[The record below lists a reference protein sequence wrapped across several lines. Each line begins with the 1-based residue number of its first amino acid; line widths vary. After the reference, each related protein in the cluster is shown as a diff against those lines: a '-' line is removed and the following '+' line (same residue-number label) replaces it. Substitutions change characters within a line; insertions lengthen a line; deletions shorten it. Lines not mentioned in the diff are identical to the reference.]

1 MTTVT
6 GTTVRRVTRRPV
18 RITGNFER
26 YAYLFM
32 RLSGVAL
39 LILAVGHMLIQHVL
53 NVTSNLTLQFV
64 AQQWQSWG
72 WKAYDMLL
80 LAFAL
85 SHGINGLRQILEEYI
100 HNRNVVRAINVFLAI
115 FLVATI
121 AWAGY
126 ASAAFDPAEAIRAAE
141 GFAQ

>member
-6 GTTVRRVTRRPV
+6 GTTTRQITRRPV
-18 RITGNFER
+18 RSQSNFER

-39 LILAVGHMLIQHVL
+39 LILAVGHMMIQHVL
-53 NVTSNLTLQFV
+53 NTTANLTLQFV
-64 AQQWQSWG
+64 AQQWRSWG
-72 WKAYDMLL
+72 WKTYDMLL
-80 LAFAL
+80 LAFAM
-85 SHGINGLRQILEEYI
+85 SHGINGLRQILEEYV
-100 HNRNVVRAINVFLAI
+100 HNRNVVRAINVFLVI

-126 ASAAFDPAEAIRAAE
+126 AIAAFDATEAVRAAE
-141 GFAQ
+141 GFAR